1 MRPVLLIVC
10 AAFLLNACGVQRP
23 LIAPRDIPA
32 YEAKRKKKQQD
43 IRRYQEE
50 EAQKK
55 TSPAAYVAP
64 EAPAPIPAPIPSAPA
79 AAAAP
84 SPPPPPVSGW

>member
-50 EAQKK
+50 EALKN
-55 TSPAAYVAP
+55 AAP
-64 EAPAPIPAPIPSAPA
+64 RAPAPASVPATPL
-79 AAAAP
+79 
-84 SPPPPPVSGW
+84 PPPVLQPPASSSGW

>member
-50 EAQKK
+50 EALKNAVPQ
-55 TSPAAYVAP
+55 AP
-64 EAPAPIPAPIPSAPA
+64 TPAPVPATPL
-79 AAAAP
+79 
-84 SPPPPPVSGW
+84 PPPVLQPPASSSGW